1 MDCFSDV
8 MKLSCIIVEDIQI
21 AADFLR
27 KFCEKSDLI
36 EVKGHFL
43 NVADALDF
51 LDQEKVDVLFLDV
64 EMPGANGFEL
74 LDRLTYSPMI
84 ILTTSKTEY
93 AFNAFQYHV
102 DDYLKK
108 PFTYKRFQEAIQKI
122 GQKTIATTAAPQP
135 AQSVPVTPDTD
146 FLFIK
151 AEDKLIKLKKD
162 DILFLES
169 MRDYVKFVTQA
180 KNYVTYSTL
189 KNMEEKLIGPNF
201 LKVHRS
207 YIVNITKIDDIRGNT
222 IYLLGNQIPIGKGHK
237 DEVAARLNIL

>member
-1 MDCFSDV
+1 

-27 KFCEKSDLI
+27 KFCEKSDLV

-43 NVADALDF
+43 NVMDALEY
-51 LDQEKVDVLFLDV
+51 LDQERVDLLFLDV

-102 DDYLKK
+102 NDYLKK
-108 PFTYKRFQEAIQKI
+108 PFTYKRFIEAIGKLQQQPTEI
-122 GQKTIATTAAPQP
+122 SPSPQLPAALQ
-135 AQSVPVTPDTD
+135 TD
-146 FLFIK
+146 AEFLFIK
-151 AEDKLIKLKKD
+151 AEDKLTKIRKD

-169 MRDYVKFVTQA
+169 MRDYVKFVTPSR
-180 KNYVTYSTL
+180 NY
-189 KNMEEKLIGPNF
+189 
-201 LKVHRS
+201 
-207 YIVNITKIDDIRGNT
+207 
-222 IYLLGNQIPIGKGHK
+222 
-237 DEVAARLNIL
+237 

>member
-1 MDCFSDV
+1 MDCFSDA

-102 DDYLKK
+102 NDYLKK
-108 PFTYKRFQEAIQKI
+108 PFTYKRFIEAIGKLQQQS
-122 GQKTIATTAAPQP
+122 GETTSVQPVAQP
-135 AQSVPVTPDTD
+135 AVNGMQTD
-146 FLFIK
+146 SEFLFIK
-151 AEDKLIKLKKD
+151 ADDKLTKIRKD

-169 MRDYVKFVTQA
+169 MRDYVKFVTLS
-180 KNYVTYSTL
+180 KSYVTYSTL
-189 KNMEEKLIGPNF
+189 KKIEEKLNGQTF
-201 LKVHRS
+201 LKVQRS
-207 YIVNITKIDDIRGNT
+207 YIINLSKIDDIRGNM
-222 IYLLGNQIPIGKGHK
+222 IYILGNQVPIGK
-237 DEVAARLNIL
+237 

>member
-1 MDCFSDV
+1 
-8 MKLSCIIVEDIQI
+8 VEDIQI

-27 KFCEKSDLI
+27 KFCEKSELV

-43 NVADALDF
+43 NVADALDY
-51 LDQEKVDVLFLDV
+51 LDQEKVDLLFLDV

-108 PFTYKRFQEAIQKI
+108 PFTYKRFQESIGKLQQKAAAA
-122 GQKTIATTAAPQP
+122 QAPAAAPTPPAAPAGQP
-135 AQSVPVTPDTD
+135 PSDTD

-169 MRDYVKFVTQA
+169 MRDYVKFVTSG
-180 KNYVTYSTL
+180 KNYITYSTL

-201 LKVHRS
+201 IKVHRS

>member
-1 MDCFSDV
+1 

-27 KFCEKSDLI
+27 KFCEKSDLV

-51 LDQEKVDVLFLDV
+51 LDREKVDVLFLDV

-108 PFTYKRFQEAIQKI
+108 PFTFKRFQEAIQKLQ
-122 GQKTIATTAAPQP
+122 QKVAAQTPAPATPAAPSTP
-135 AQSVPVTPDTD
+135 AASDTD

-169 MRDYVKFVTQA
+169 MRDYVKFVTPA
-180 KNYVTYSTL
+180 KSYITYSTL
-189 KNMEEKLIGPNF
+189 KNMEEKLTGPSF
-201 LKVHRS
+201 IKVHRS
-207 YIVNITKIDDIRGNT
+207 YIVNINKIDDIRGNT